1 MNALIQSEHYE
12 QTTMQRLTRF
22 AACAALLTALAL
34 PAITQ
39 TTRSGAVYAMTN
51 AIGQNQVV
59 VYHRAADGTLTLM
72 QTIATGGGGSG
83 LQLDGTDSLG
93 SQGGL
98 ILDSDH
104 HRLFAVNTET
114 LSSKSHDSQ
123 LGTIT
128 SFRVANDGSLT
139 FADKVAS
146 GGEFPDSL
154 TISGNMLYVLNAG
167 GSPPVD
173 VRSHNGPNISG
184 FTVDA
189 LGMMN
194 PLTDSQQPI
203 DPGALAGTGSF
214 LNCDP
219 GGFSPA
225 ASFYCGLNP
234 PAFPRSPAQVGFTPD
249 GHQLVV
255 TVKATNTI
263 YVFPVGKNAG
273 LGEPTLTKAKG
284 PNQPTYF
291 GFAFDTGGH
300 LIVTEPF
307 GGSPTIPD
315 PTASTVS
322 SFAINPTGDLQVIS
336 ASVPNWQGTS
346 CWVVLDPKTGR
357 YAYTSNNAGS
367 DISSYA
373 VGADG
378 SLTLLAAVAGVA
390 NRPNEL
396 AVAHQG
402 NTSFLYSLN
411 GDGTVGAFQINGD
424 GSLTSLGAFG
434 GLPVEAGAQGLAAY

>member
-1 MNALIQSEHYE
+1 MSTKVSSLVPPVARAQ
-12 QTTMQRLTRF
+12 
-22 AACAALLTALAL
+22 
-34 PAITQ
+34 
-39 TTRSGAVYAMTN
+39 GAVYAMTN
-51 AIGQNQVV
+51 AIGQNQVL
-59 VYHRAADGTLTLM
+59 VYHRASDGTLTLM
-72 QTIATGGGGSG
+72 QTIATGGGGCG
-83 LQLDGTDSLG
+83 VQLAGSDSLG

-98 ILDSDH
+98 ILDNDH

-114 LSSKSHDSQ
+114 LASNGSDNQ

-139 FADKVAS
+139 FADRVGS

-154 TISGNMLYVLNAG
+154 TISGDVLYVLNAG
-167 GSPPVD
+167 GAGPVD
-173 VRSHNGPNISG
+173 VRSHNSPNISG

-194 PLTDSQQPI
+194 PLANSRQAI

-225 ASFYCGLNP
+225 GSFFCGLNP
-234 PAFPRSPAQVGFTPD
+234 PAFPRSPAQVGFTPNGD
-249 GHQLVV
+249 HLVV
-255 TVKATNTI
+255 TVKSTNTI
-263 YVFPVGKNAG
+263 YVFPVGKDG
-273 LGEPTLTKAKG
+273 PVGKPTLTKAKG

-291 GFAFDTGGH
+291 GFAFDTVGH
-300 LIVTEPF
+300 LIVAEPF
-307 GGSPTIPD
+307 GGSPTIPN

-322 SFAINPTGDLQVIS
+322 SFTITGTGNLQAIS
-336 ASVPNWQGTS
+336 ASVANGQGTS

-357 YAYTSNNAGS
+357 YVYVSNNAGGN
-367 DISSYA
+367 ISSYS

-378 SLTLLAAVAGVA
+378 SLTLLAAVAAVV
-390 NRPNEL
+390 NRPNDL
-396 AVAHQG
+396 AVARQG

-424 GSLTSLGAFG
+424 GSLTSLGTVG